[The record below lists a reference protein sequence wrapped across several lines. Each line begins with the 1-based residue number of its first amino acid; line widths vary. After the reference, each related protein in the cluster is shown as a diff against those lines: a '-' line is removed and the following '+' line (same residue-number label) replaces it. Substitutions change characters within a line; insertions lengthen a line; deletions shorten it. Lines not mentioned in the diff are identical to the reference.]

1 MIRADTL
8 ILIAEIPGAHGIF
21 DQPDEVR
28 RTVYCRERSVGQTE
42 VYQAKAAGLN
52 PELKL
57 ILSHYFEYQHE
68 KLCEYKGTR
77 YRILRTYIN
86 EGDEIELTLQRV
98 TGNAVEVGPGV

>member
-8 ILIAEIPGAHGIF
+8 ILIAESPGAHGIF
-21 DQPDEVR
+21 DQPEEIR

-42 VYQAKAAGLN
+42 VYQAKARGLN

-57 ILSHYFEYQHE
+57 ILSHHFEYQQE

-77 YRILRTYIN
+77 YQIIRAYIN
-86 EGDEIELTLQRV
+86 DGDEIELTVQRV
-98 TGNAVEVGPGV
+98 EGNAYV